1 MCRLLRCATST
12 LPAISV
18 GTLEAVTVKE
28 ISVHELAALGSSV
41 RVVDVREP
49 HEWEAGHIGHAVLVP
64 LGAVADNVEAF
75 GGGRTYVVCRS
86 GARSGR
92 ACEFLMAQG
101 LDVVNVTGG
110 MLAWVDADFDVATG
124 TASGADG
131 G

>member
-1 MCRLLRCATST
+1 M
-12 LPAISV
+12 PPPISI
-18 GTLEAVTVKE
+18 GTLESVTVKE
-28 ISVHELAALGSSV
+28 ISVHELAALGSSAT
-41 RVVDVREP
+41 VVDVREP

-64 LGAVADNVEAF
+64 LGAVADNADAF
-75 GGGRTYVVCRS
+75 AGAPTYVVCRS

-92 ACEFLMAQG
+92 ACEFLMSQG

-110 MLAWVDADFDVATG
+110 MLAWADAGFEIATG